1 MRREIESMDA
11 RGAAV
16 MVAPARRA
24 EQFREVPQSGCRWPT
39 MTIEE
44 LTMAAAD
51 TALAADPL
59 FHLGPGGHV
68 GRITVRYWY
77 FRPELKYLTCQACAE
92 GDGRS
97 LVELEEVACQHR
109 IPADA
114 RARPSSSWC
123 ASGA

>member
-1 MRREIESMDA
+1 VDA

-24 EQFREVPQSGCRWPT
+24 EQVRETPQNVCRWPT
-39 MTIEE
+39 MTIRE

-51 TALAADPL
+51 SALAADPL
-59 FHLGPGGHV
+59 FHLGLGGHV
-68 GRITVRYWY
+68 GRIAVRYWY

-97 LVELEEVACQHR
+97 VVELEEVACQHR
-109 IPADA
+109 IPTADS
-114 RARPSSSWC
+114 RVRPSSS
-123 ASGA
+123 